1 MTVTDETCIA
11 KIYAGRTGS
20 MPKWKLLGF
29 NRWRGSLAML
39 AAIRRTSS
47 HALPNSRVN
56 ESIVTLIFFDAYYPQ
71 SFSET

>member
-29 NRWRGSLAML
+29 NRWRGSLAVL
-39 AAIRRTSS
+39 AAIRRAS
-47 HALPNSRVN
+47 SRVMSGTGIGLAVI
-56 ESIVTLIFFDAYYPQ
+56 ECDADHKIQ
-71 SFSET
+71 HHV